1 MIPGVNISMGGN
13 DWTVPPLTLGQL
25 RRLKDK
31 IQAMTEIEHDA
42 RGITSEQIDSIAEI
56 VATALSRNYPD
67 MTAERV
73 LELIDVGNAR
83 AVISAVLTGS
93 GWQPGEAA
101 AVTRGNGIIS
111 TGSLPPPVGTAIQ

>member
-25 RRLKDK
+25 RRLQDK
-31 IQAMTEIEHDA
+31 IRAMTEIGHDT
-42 RGITSEQIDSIAEI
+42 RGMTSEQIDTIAEI

-67 MTAERV
+67 MTSERV
-73 LELIDVGNAR
+73 LELIDVANAR
-83 AVISAVLTGS
+83 AVILAVLNGS
-93 GWQPGEAA
+93 GLQPGEAA
-101 AVTRGNGIIS
+101 AVVKGNGIMS